1 MSVEHLRLLAT
12 EYVDDWDSEGS
23 AVLVELVQTLLLK
36 EAYLGVE
43 HPEEGQEESP
53 FWGRAWEVGLVEQ
66 EVGP

>member
-23 AVLVELVQTLLLK
+23 AVLAELVQTLLLK

-53 FWGRAWEVGLVEQ
+53 FWGRAWEVGLVER